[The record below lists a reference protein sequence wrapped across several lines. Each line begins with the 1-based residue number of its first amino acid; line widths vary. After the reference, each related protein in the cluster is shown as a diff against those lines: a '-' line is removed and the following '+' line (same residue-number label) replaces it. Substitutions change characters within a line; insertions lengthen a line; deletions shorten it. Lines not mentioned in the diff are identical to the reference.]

1 VVNTGASESRR
12 RHCCDM
18 DRQLSR
24 HSSEPLDLAASA
36 RARWLQSGRAAA
48 RLLVHALLRLAM
60 RIVRAVPVS
69 ELSYVLAADAVWLLG
84 ADSTTMLDIEGD
96 LRPGSGRELPR
107 DWDIP
112 MYGAAPG
119 AARTTSM
126 PSVEPPDLAA
136 VIGRLV
142 YPGRPGAIVRFEA
155 QMLGTGLM
163 AAYPWSAEHGWTVRN

>member
-1 VVNTGASESRR
+1 
-12 RHCCDM
+12 M
-18 DRQLSR
+18 DHQLSR
-24 HSSEPLDLAASA
+24 LSSEPLDLVATA
-36 RARWLQSGRAAA
+36 RARGRWLQSSRAAA
-48 RLLVHALLRLAM
+48 RLLVRALLRLAM

-84 ADSTTMLDIEGD
+84 ADSTTMLHVEGD
-96 LRPGSGRELPR
+96 LRPGCSRELAR

-119 AARTTSM
+119 AARTTAM
-126 PSVEPPDLAA
+126 PFVEPPDLAA
-136 VIGRLV
+136 AIGRLV